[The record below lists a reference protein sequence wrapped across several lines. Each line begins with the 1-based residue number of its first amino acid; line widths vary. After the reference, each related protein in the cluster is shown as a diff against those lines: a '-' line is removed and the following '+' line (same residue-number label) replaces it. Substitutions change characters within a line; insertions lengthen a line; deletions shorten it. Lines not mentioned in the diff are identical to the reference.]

1 MEPAFHRPHMKMG
14 TLGIARFLA
23 GAAMEVLANLPACFA
38 LRERYARDRPSR
50 PADPV
55 VAWVGD
61 NLDEV
66 NGIALS
72 SRIMLRELRALGKPI
87 WMWGVAFHTK
97 PARAE
102 GPDGAAI
109 LAPGRFSL
117 DQAGYAESEVACP
130 RLGDFLAFLR
140 AHRIDIIEF
149 QTPGTVSSLC
159 LLVARIVGIKTAS
172 HYRTDIPTYSKL
184 LVKNAL
190 GAWLINMVNLVFTR
204 VAGPVVVPSGAYRVK
219 VRKLGVPKREIHRLP
234 RGVDLK
240 SFHPDRA
247 AAGAWRRLGLPADG
261 TKLLYVGRVS
271 REKNL
276 ELLAESYAA
285 IAKAHPGISLTVVG
299 DGPLKVLLE
308 ERLAGFPGVRFT
320 GVLQGEDLYSVFASA
335 DLFVFPSLTDTF
347 GNSVVE
353 ALASGLP
360 CIVSREGGPR
370 EIVEDGVCGLTFD
383 HTRPGDLAARILELA
398 GDPERLRAMRLRAR
412 ERALH
417 FSYDNAAQ
425 AFWGFYTDY
434 HNGTGRF
441 GRPGH
446 GGTGRFDR
454 PVPRSR

>member
-14 TLGIARFLA
+14 YLGIARFLA
-23 GAAMEVLANLPACFA
+23 GAAVEILANLPACFA
-38 LRERYARDRPSR
+38 LRARYAADAADRSKR
-50 PADPV
+50 PEPV

-87 WMWGVAFHTK
+87 FMWGVAFHTK

-102 GPDGAAI
+102 GPEGSAI

-130 RLGDFLAFLR
+130 RLGAFLAFLGT
-140 AHRIDIIEF
+140 HRVDIIEF
-149 QTPGTVSSLC
+149 QTPGSVSSLC

-172 HYRTDIPTYSKL
+172 HYRTDIPTYSRL

-190 GAWLINMVNLVFTR
+190 GAWLINLVNLVFTR

-219 VRKLGVPKREIHRLP
+219 VRKLGVPKRQIHLLP

-247 AAGAWRRLGLPADG
+247 ASGAWSRLGLPG
-261 TKLLYVGRVS
+261 GGVKLLYVGRVS

-276 ELLAESYAA
+276 ELLADAYAG
-285 IAKAHPGISLTVVG
+285 IAKSRPDISLTLVG
-299 DGPLKVLLE
+299 DGPFRPWLE
-308 ERLAGFPGVRFT
+308 ERLAGFPGARFT
-320 GVLQGEDLYSVFASA
+320 GVLQGEDLHSVFASA

-360 CIVSREGGPR
+360 CLVSREGGPR
-370 EIVEDGVCGLTFD
+370 EIVEEGVCGLTFD
-383 HTRPGDLAARILELA
+383 HARHGDLADRILELA
-398 GDPERLRAMRLRAR
+398 GDPERLRAMRVRAR

-417 FSYDNAAQ
+417 FSYDSAAK
-425 AFWGFYTDY
+425 AFWDFYTRY
-434 HNGTGRF
+434 
-441 GRPGH
+441 H
-446 GGTGRFDR
+446 GGNSRTLR
-454 PVPRSR
+454 PT